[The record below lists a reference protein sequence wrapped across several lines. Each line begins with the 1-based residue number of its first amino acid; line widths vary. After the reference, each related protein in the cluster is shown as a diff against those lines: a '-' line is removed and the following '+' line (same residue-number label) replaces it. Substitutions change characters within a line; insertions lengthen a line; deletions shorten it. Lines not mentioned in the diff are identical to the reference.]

1 MTDYEPI
8 AGQNLAPPRRFRWR
22 TVLLPLAFLAIHWVA
37 INMVASIYLVV
48 YILLQSGTTNPLALL
63 GDVEQLNRLLTE
75 HYPLISVFYSGLLI
89 PLYMLYLY
97 LQKRQDPRSVWLE
110 RVSASQVFPSL
121 AMAVGALGLINLWFN
136 LLLFLT
142 DYSPLL
148 DRLMN
153 DYMETA
159 NAFSPT
165 QGYFWLILGI
175 SILTPAA
182 EELLFRGILQGELHK
197 ALPDW
202 AAVVIQAVVF
212 AAFHWQPVQVSYVLL
227 PGLLLGFAYAWTR
240 SLWVPILM
248 HMLFNFLGSVLPSLV
263 GEDEVLGQIV
273 GISEMAFILIGTLCL
288 IYLYRNRKTERILI
302 QGEQP

>member
-1 MTDYEPI
+1 MTDFEPYS
-8 AGQNLAPPRRFRWR
+8 GQILAPPRRFRWR

-37 INMVASIYLVV
+37 INMVASIYLIV
-48 YILLQSGTTNPLALL
+48 YILLQSGMSNPLAML

-97 LQKRQDPRSVWLE
+97 LQKRQDPRAVWLE
-110 RVSASQVFPSL
+110 RVSGSQVFPSL
-121 AMAVGALGLINLWFN
+121 AMAIGALGLINLWFN
-136 LLLFLT
+136 LLLYLT

-148 DRLMN
+148 DRLMS

-273 GISEMAFILIGTLCL
+273 GISEMAFILIGALCL